1 MFLQQF
7 FARISP
13 ITADNDNDDDDK
25 NNDFRRSS
33 SNSNVLSITN
43 TNDNNNNQQQ
53 QQHYSRQFLL
63 NRLNSYC
70 LLSEERRLQ
79 RKINQKIEHELRKEK
94 RMLRRNLKLLLLGTG
109 ESGKFI
115 SNSLNFNFH
124 FLKFFHQKNRQK
136 YIHSTDAYYTRAWL

>member
-1 MFLQQF
+1 MYRMFLQQF

-43 TNDNNNNQQQ
+43 TNDNNNQQQ

-124 FLKFFHQKNRQK
+124 FLNFF
-136 YIHSTDAYYTRAWL
+136 